1 MPVVSFTVDSR
12 MSVIPAVDYLKSLV
26 ESTLADM
33 RVPSPPKSC
42 SITRDELAGAGRT
55 KRT

>member
-1 MPVVSFTVDSR
+1 MPVVSFSVDSR
-12 MSVIPAVDYLKSLV
+12 MSIIPAVDYLKSLV
-26 ESTLADM
+26 KSTIADT

-42 SITRDELAGAGRT
+42 RTTPDELAGAGRT